1 MIWSYIKTLYYYI
14 RYRIHQRKREDS
26 LVTIIETEEPSK

>member
-14 RYRIHQRKREDS
+14 RYRIKQRKREDS
-26 LVTIIETEEPSK
+26 IVTIVEEEEPTE